1 MRSVAVRHLVTL
13 LGLAALLACA
23 ACTRMDL
30 AYRNLDTLIPWSLD
44 DYLDMNRGQKAWF
57 DKQLED
63 HLRWHCQTQLPRY
76 LPWLD
81 RLQAQVATQYVSD
94 NDLQTLT
101 QEGEQAAQD
110 IARQITPSAVQLLK
124 NLDDNQVAELR
135 EAFAKDIAKRRNEQV
150 SPSVA
155 QQAQDRTERM
165 SKRLQPWLGNINVE
179 QQAAIERWSASLG
192 NHNQVAV
199 EARSR
204 WQQAL
209 LSTLAQRDQPG
220 FDDRVAQLLQHRDT
234 LWTEAYRVDRAHSQA
249 AARKLTIAIMNASDA
264 RQRQTLT
271 QQLQT
276 LGDRFAALRC
286 LRKR

>member
-1 MRSVAVRHLVTL
+1 MRSSAVRHVVML
-13 LGLAALLACA
+13 LAGVALLACA

-63 HLRWHCQTQLPRY
+63 HLRWHCQTQLPGY
-76 LPWLD
+76 LPWLA
-81 RLQAQVATQYVSD
+81 RLQAQVATQHVNDS
-94 NDLQTLT
+94 DLQTLT

-150 SPSVA
+150 SPSMA

-165 SKRLQPWLGNINVE
+165 RKRLQPWLGDINAE
-179 QQAAIERWSASLG
+179 QQAAIERWSTSLG

-209 LSTLAQRDQPG
+209 LSALAQRDQPG
-220 FDDRVAQLLQHRDT
+220 FDSKVTQLLQHRDT
-234 LWTEAYRVDRAHSQA
+234 LWTEAYRADRAHSQA
-249 AARKLTIAIMNASDA
+249 AARELTIAVMNASDA

-271 QQLQT
+271 QQLQA
-276 LGDRFAALRC
+276 LRDRFAALRC